1 MDNQYKEYE
10 NELEEVNFLIASNKA
25 EIKKSKITAG
35 ICTVFAAVSAAIAI
49 SGFVL
54 GDYYNGAMG
63 TALTG
68 INTLGA
74 ATSFVNI
81 KKQKQLLELNK
92 NLKSKIMDEL
102 CVCEIKNFI
111 ANNISDEQI
120 FPDVYGE
127 EQTM

>member
-10 NELEEVNFLIASNKA
+10 IELEEVNFLIASTET

-92 NLKSKIMDEL
+92 NIKSKIMDEL
-102 CVCEIKNFI
+102 CVFEIKNFI

>member
-10 NELEEVNFLIASNKA
+10 NELEEVNFLIASNET

-81 KKQKQLLELNK
+81 KKQKQMLKLNK
-92 NLKSKIMDEL
+92 NIKSKIMDEL
-102 CVCEIKNFI
+102 CVGEIKNFI

>member
-1 MDNQYKEYE
+1 
-10 NELEEVNFLIASNKA
+10 
-25 EIKKSKITAG
+25 
-35 ICTVFAAVSAAIAI
+35 
-49 SGFVL
+49 
-54 GDYYNGAMG
+54 MG

-92 NLKSKIMDEL
+92 NIKSKIMDEL
-102 CVCEIKNFI
+102 CVFEIKNFI

>member
-10 NELEEVNFLIASNKA
+10 IELEKVNFLIASNETK
-25 EIKKSKITAG
+25 IKKSKITAG

-74 ATSFVNI
+74 ARSFVNI

-92 NLKSKIMDEL
+92 NIKSKIMDEL
-102 CVCEIKNFI
+102 CVFEIKNFI